1 LIFVVLIFFF
11 CFFYTAIQYNPIKIA
26 EELKRHGGFIPGIRP
41 GKKTAEYLNLVL
53 TRLTFGGAIY
63 LSAICVMPSILY
75 SWFAVPFYFG
85 GTAVL
90 IVVGVAMDTVN
101 QIETFLLNR
110 NYDGF
115 IKKSKKRRR
124 QF

>member
-1 LIFVVLIFFF
+1 M
-11 CFFYTAIQYNPIKIA
+11 
-26 EELKRHGGFIPGIRP
+26 
-41 GKKTAEYLNLVL
+41 VL

-63 LSAICVMPSILY
+63 LSMICVLPSILY
-75 SWFAVPFYFG
+75 VWFAVPFYFG

-90 IVVGVAMDTVN
+90 IVVGVAMDTVS
-101 QIETFLLNR
+101 QVETFLLNR